1 MHRKEFFEYKKKP
14 DLETSINPSKML
26 QQNAYTLNKW

>member
-1 MHRKEFFEYKKKP
+1 MHRKEFFEYKKT